1 MITAFERK
9 KKSMEQL
16 NWCCVAEVS
25 FQEKAEVR
33 DEIAA
38 ALATLPQNE
47 ARRVRTMF
55 QCDDYDP
62 FCRAAGA
69 SNAGLL
75 AQHGMAVQRYPVLE
89 ELQEMEPSE
98 LRLRSKAGPALRL
111 LSRTHSAAFFV
122 AFRIVPFRSGV
133 SSGGLAVHAAA
144 RSRSCRSGTGQYLRG
159 FGNVTHPEHGS
170 V

>member
-1 MITAFERK
+1 
-9 KKSMEQL
+9 MEQL
-16 NWCCVAEVS
+16 NWFCVAEFS

-55 QCDDYDP
+55 QCDDP

-75 AQHGMAVQRYPVLE
+75 AQHGIAVQRYPVLE

-111 LSRTHSAAFFV
+111 LSRTHSAAFFCG
-122 AFRIVPFRSGV
+122 FQNRSFRSVV

-144 RSRSCRSGTGQYLRG
+144 RSRSCRSGTGQYPRG
-159 FGNVTHPEHGS
+159 FGKVTHPEHGS